1 VQRGRVQVIEFEGRK
16 WEYDEDKV
24 TTKQGI
30 EFFDAYGF
38 TILGWQ
44 RAILPADPRAM
55 QCCYWLMLQQN
66 GVTDK
71 PLKECDFAVI
81 DFIAAYQASVT
92 ADEPAEAEPDPTGLP
107 SSLTGS
113 AESAESSTPAAVP
126 PPPPVPPSATVWS
139 PAA

>member
-1 VQRGRVQVIEFEGRK
+1 VIEFEGRK
-16 WEYDEDKV
+16 WKYDEDKV

-38 TILGWQ
+38 TMLGWQ

-66 GVTDK
+66 GVTDR
-71 PLKECDFAVI
+71 PLKECDFAVV
-81 DFIAAYQASVT
+81 DFIAAYQAAAK

-107 SSLTGS
+107 SSPTGSEGS
-113 AESAESSTPAAVP
+113 AESATPTDTTLPPSPPPAA
-126 PPPPVPPSATVWS
+126 TGWS